1 MRKIIHNTA
10 AIILV
15 FLLIRLGLKV
25 VIQMDIMY
33 QVVILDEYSVM
44 YGLEDYQTIWNIL
57 NIVFT
62 ALYVLIEFTKT
73 EKRK

>member
-10 AIILV
+10 AIILA
-15 FLLIRLGLKV
+15 FMLIRLVLKL
-25 VIQMDIMY
+25 VIQIDIMY
-33 QVVILDEYSVM
+33 QVVILDDYSVV
-44 YGLEDYQTIWNIL
+44 YGLDDYVTIWNIL
-57 NIVFT
+57 NISFT